1 MQKAIIKRSLGHLV
15 LSLSSALLLS
25 APAIAAD
32 NNNIY
37 NNNNSTPF
45 VAKNALADGQKLSI
59 EQASS
64 PSFSSAELEQMLA
77 PIALYPDALL
87 THILIASTYPIEVVD
102 AERWL
107 SKNPQLT
114 TKTNTQAI
122 AEAAEEK
129 DWDASVKALLPFPT
143 ILKELS
149 EDLHWMRDLGDAFL
163 QDETQ
168 VLASVQVLR
177 EKADQAGNLNNMSNV
192 NVIRETRTII
202 IEPRQTDVIYV
213 PYYDSRVVY
222 GNWRWAHHPPIYW
235 HQPRHFAS
243 HHGPYY
249 WHNPVHL
256 SVGLFF
262 GAVQWN
268 NRHVVVHHHKS
279 RYYKRHSNR
288 KASTSYQAQRWQHNP
303 RHRKGVA
310 YRTTQIQKKYR
321 SHAQSAQQHK
331 VIRSK
336 QKHFITNKHVT
347 KNTSQQHQSLNH
359 KLKVNR
365 AQKIDKHQ
373 LRRTRLTKT
382 EPYKQDKWQ
391 KNKVKSHV
399 YKGNKAT
406 EQSTRSHA
414 KRHENKHIST
424 KSYTKPVNNVRH
436 TVSKAQ
442 RQKIEKREH
451 KRSNTRVEQH
461 RKHNTMRAQQS
472 KVRQQN

>member
-1 MQKAIIKRSLGHLV
+1 MQKAIIKRSLGHLI
-15 LSLSSALLLS
+15 LSLSSVLVLS
-25 APAIAAD
+25 AAAIAAD
-32 NNNIY
+32 NH
-37 NNNNSTPF
+37 NNNSTPF
-45 VAKNALADGQKLSI
+45 VAKNALADGQKSSI
-59 EQASS
+59 EQANS

-122 AEAAEEK
+122 ADAAEEK
-129 DWDASVKALLPFPT
+129 DWDASVKALLPFPAV
-143 ILKELS
+143 LKELS

-168 VLASVQVLR
+168 VLASIQVLR
-177 EKADQAGNLNNMSNV
+177 EQADQAGNLSNMSNV

-268 NRHVVVHHHKS
+268 NHHVVVHHHKS

-336 QKHFITNKHVT
+336 QKHFISNKHVT

-373 LRRTRLTKT
+373 LRRARLTKT

-442 RQKIEKREH
+442 RQKSEKREH

-461 RKHNTMRAQQS
+461 RKHNTMRTQQS